1 MFQGLVIESASIK
14 FHDAP
19 ILWPLSRIVQHN
31 VAYPTDSVVTPPNAF
46 GITRANMPR
55 TTATLRN
62 PTTSAKRCSG
72 LFAMSSSTRKKLKL
86 SCAPFHDH
94 DVELF
99 MRGYIT

>member
-1 MFQGLVIESASIK
+1 MTGLPQTAVTSRSAHCRATGRNS
-14 FHDAP
+14 
-19 ILWPLSRIVQHN
+19 
-31 VAYPTDSVVTPPNAF
+31 TPPNAF